1 MKKKNRKPNHS
12 LEVLHEIYKEDIETS
27 AELYLG
33 RKMSDEE
40 CLEAY
45 KLFSISSFSKS
56 KQRMKR
62 KRLSKL
68 FPFSEILQVI
78 KQIGISEKVLV

>member
-1 MKKKNRKPNHS
+1 VKKKNRKPNHS

-45 KLFSISSFSKS
+45 KLFSISLTEAMPYVYSTVFDLLITGKELKRG
-56 KQRMKR
+56 KQK
-62 KRLSKL
+62 
-68 FPFSEILQVI
+68 
-78 KQIGISEKVLV
+78 

>member
-33 RKMSDEE
+33 GKMSDEE

-45 KLFSISSFSKS
+45 KLFSISLTEAMHYVYSTVFDLLITGKELKRG
-56 KQRMKR
+56 KQK
-62 KRLSKL
+62 
-68 FPFSEILQVI
+68 
-78 KQIGISEKVLV
+78 